1 MPFDRLYVKIKCP
14 MCDGTRLFKHSG
26 YHNPEDPYKWKS
38 CPYCDH
44 EGTQLIEAAESTMA
58 EYLKQLDE
66 DDFKRIM
73 AMVRTKDD

>member
-1 MPFDRLYVKIKCP
+1 

-26 YHNPEDPYKWKS
+26 YHNPEDPYKWKI

>member
-1 MPFDRLYVKIKCP
+1 

>member
-26 YHNPEDPYKWKS
+26 YHNPDDPYKWKS